1 MKKNDSQNNQRE
13 FWIKKINDFI
23 PHFLEL
29 HPILKKFYN
38 KASIL
43 LHGSITMGFDDQFS
57 DIDLWFLIPEDVL
70 KELDNISETRFFEI
84 EVNGK
89 IGHLNAE
96 SIEEFSRRFY
106 QIRDHN
112 NQISMDIAY
121 QLRNAEVIIDNAG
134 VGSELIQLARQPMQ
148 QPTQKAFFF
157 YHYVEMRGDHR
168 SCDNPMNRHDP
179 VGVLLSLPK
188 VLAHALRAAMVLDG
202 EPYPYDKWLYYA
214 ASKTPT
220 GKLQIP
226 SVIKICDFIAED
238 MLRFKGSELE
248 HPISQELKVIRQI
261 LIKSANAKGNY
272 SPWLEKWWLYMTQA
286 RDAVKNIY
294 W

>member
-1 MKKNDSQNNQRE
+1 MKKKDSQNNQRD
-13 FWIKKINDFI
+13 FWIKKINDFL

-43 LHGSITMGFDDQFS
+43 LHGSITMNFDNQFS
-57 DIDLWFLIPEDVL
+57 DIDLWFLIHEDVL
-70 KELDNISETRFFEI
+70 KELEDISETRFFEI

-96 SIEEFSRRFY
+96 SIEEFSRRFH
-106 QIRDHN
+106 QFRNHK
-112 NQISMDIAY
+112 NQISMDLAY
-121 QLRNAEVIIDNAG
+121 QLRNAEVLIDNAG
-134 VGSELIQLARQPMQ
+134 VGIELIQLARNPMR
-148 QPTQKAFFF
+148 KDISDAFFF

-168 SCDNPMNRHDP
+168 SSDNPMNRHDP

-188 VLAHALRAAMVLDG
+188 ILAHALKAAMVLHG
-202 EPYPYDKWLYYA
+202 EPYPYDKWLCYA

-220 GKLQIP
+220 GKLLIP
-226 SVIKICDFIAED
+226 SIKKICDFLAED

-248 HPISQELKVIRQI
+248 NPISKELKIIRQN

-286 RDAVKNIY
+286 VDAVINMY